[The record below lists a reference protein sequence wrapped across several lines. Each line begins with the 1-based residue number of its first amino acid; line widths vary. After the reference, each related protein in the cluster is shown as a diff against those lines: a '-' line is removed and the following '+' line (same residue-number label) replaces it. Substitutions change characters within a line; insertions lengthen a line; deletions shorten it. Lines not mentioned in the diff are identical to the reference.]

1 MLKYTL
7 KRVIYGI
14 ITILL
19 LITATFFIMRSIPGS
34 PFIKG
39 EQRMP
44 PEMLEHLNAK
54 YGMDKPL
61 FMQYLM
67 YIKNIFSGDFGES
80 FKKVNNTVNDMIAR
94 GFPVSA
100 KVGAVAIVLSLLVG
114 LTLGITSAVKRGG
127 LLDGFS
133 MVFATVGISI
143 PVFVIA
149 VLLMYFFA
157 GGVFRMLPTY
167 GLMTWKHYVLPVA
180 CLSFRPVAYIARLT
194 RSSMLEAM
202 QQDYIRTAR
211 AKGVLEFFVV
221 VKHGLK
227 NAVLPVITY
236 VGTLVAVLLTG
247 SFIVERLYA
256 IPGIGKYFVDSISG
270 RDYNVILGITVFFGI
285 FVVICNILVDV
296 FYGVIDPRVKM
307 NE

>member
-7 KRVIYGI
+7 KRVLYGM

-19 LITATFFIMRSIPGS
+19 LITVTFFIMRSIPGS

-39 EQRMP
+39 EQKMP

-61 FMQYLM
+61 FVQYLT
-67 YIKNIFSGDFGES
+67 YIKNICSGDFGES
-80 FKKVNNTVNDMIAR
+80 FKKVNNTVNDMVAR

-100 KVGAVAIVLSLLVG
+100 KVGAAAIVLSLLLG

-149 VLLMYFFA
+149 VLLMYLFS
-157 GGVFRMLPTY
+157 GGVFRVLPTY
-167 GLMTWKHYVLPVA
+167 GLTSWKHYVLPVA

-211 AKGVLEFFVV
+211 AKGVPEFFVI

-247 SFIVERLYA
+247 SFIIERLYA

-296 FYGVIDPRVKM
+296 LYGVIDPRVKM
-307 NE
+307 SE